1 MALWF
6 FKKVVWF
13 VLATMWEGILLPSNM
28 VAKSNFCFCLV
39 KRLIVMLKC
48 AVYVT
53 TSSFQQF
60 PLSLS
65 AKFLFGNSLLF
76 CLRWP
81 TYRFL
86 NVKTAVYQT
95 TNISVEISVECQWT
109 YYHLNQQST
118 EVSAECRWSVNR
130 LTINRLILGI
140 DCKSSK
146 ADNRPPIDWHS
157 INSQPTLG
165 QYVDRESTNIL
176 VNTPSD

>member
-48 AVYVT
+48 AVNVN

-86 NVKTAVYQT
+86 NAKSYNFHFSKNDVTWPLSTMAYSQARQFFFISSTVKNKGTMT
-95 TNISVEISVECQWT
+95 
-109 YYHLNQQST
+109 
-118 EVSAECRWSVNR
+118 
-130 LTINRLILGI
+130 
-140 DCKSSK
+140 
-146 ADNRPPIDWHS
+146 
-157 INSQPTLG
+157 
-165 QYVDRESTNIL
+165 
-176 VNTPSD
+176 

>member
-13 VLATMWEGILLPSNM
+13 VLATTLEGILLPSNM

-48 AVYVT
+48 AVNVT

-86 NVKTAVYQT
+86 NAKSYNFHFSKNDVTWPLSTMAYSQARQFFF
-95 TNISVEISVECQWT
+95 ISFLLES
-109 YYHLNQQST
+109 
-118 EVSAECRWSVNR
+118 VSADQNKIWWNIGTNVYFMEATSAPV
-130 LTINRLILGI
+130 IF
-140 DCKSSK
+140 
-146 ADNRPPIDWHS
+146 
-157 INSQPTLG
+157 TLFN
-165 QYVDRESTNIL
+165 V
-176 VNTPSD
+176 